1 MMNVSRRSLWLRMIY
16 ALCLLGATY
25 NHLLIVAEYDWGWN
39 YGGLPVLVT
48 TFWTALTLIDPLAIV
63 LLFLRPKAGVIL
75 TLMIIV
81 ADVAINAWVGLTYG
95 IDLAAFL
102 AQVCFLIFVVCTWR
116 MAAQYRVSP
125 A

>member
-1 MMNVSRRSLWLRMIY
+1 MASARPCYCHENCAMMSVSRRSLWLRMIY

-102 AQVCFLIFVVCTWR
+102 AQACFLIF
-116 MAAQYRVSP
+116 
-125 A
+125 

>member
-1 MMNVSRRSLWLRMIY
+1 MMSVSRRSLWLRMIY

-81 ADVAINAWVGLTYG
+81 ADVAINAWVAWRYG

-102 AQVCFLIFVVCTWR
+102 AQASFLIFVVCTWR